1 MIIGSS
7 FLISNQTTPPWKMQS
22 LSSCSNH
29 GALPSA
35 KEPRGG
41 KIKALKSS
49 GTQHKHH
56 HQSQAIRRANA
67 AENGKR
73 VTTTTNAS
81 CVKNMR
87 TILRPLLHNVLV
99 VVNHWDIYICFA
111 HSFQKHNALQHR
123 SMMQMSQHSLFHFE
137 LYIEKVQPFFFWELG
152 PTFTHQLHA
161 NIKKEMFL
169 H

>member
-1 MIIGSS
+1 
-7 FLISNQTTPPWKMQS
+7 MQS

-81 CVKNMR
+81 WVKNMR

-99 VVNHWDIYICFA
+99 VVNHWDIY
-111 HSFQKHNALQHR
+111 
-123 SMMQMSQHSLFHFE
+123 
-137 LYIEKVQPFFFWELG
+137 
-152 PTFTHQLHA
+152 
-161 NIKKEMFL
+161 MFCP
-169 H
+169 

>member
-1 MIIGSS
+1 
-7 FLISNQTTPPWKMQS
+7 MQS

-137 LYIEKVQPFFFWELG
+137 LYIEKVQPFFFE
-152 PTFTHQLHA
+152 
-161 NIKKEMFL
+161 N
-169 H
+169 